1 MNLGANQPM
10 FLTEARRVALISV
23 DGDLAV
29 ETGQEGAGSQSV
41 YVHKV
46 GESLAQ
52 QGWQVDL
59 LTRRSSVAQPAIT
72 QHKSNYRTI
81 RLVAGPQEF
90 VPRDDLFHYLPEF
103 VRQLQAFQRQEGFQY
118 SLIHTNY
125 WLSSWVGMELK
136 KHQPLMQVHTCH
148 SLGADKYRAVTDLPA
163 IAATRLAAEK
173 TCLETAERIVATSPQ
188 EREHIQT
195 WVASSGPI
203 EMIPCGTDADWFGS
217 LQRPDAR
224 QQLGIAPETKL
235 VLYVGRFDPR
245 KGVETLVRAMAQP
258 NLRNQADLKLVI
270 AGGGQPGESEG
281 IERDRIKHLVAELGL
296 SDITVFPGRLG
307 KAEMPAYYAAAD
319 VCVVPSYY
327 EPFGLAAIE
336 AMASSTPVVASN
348 IGGLQFTVVPEVTGL
363 LVPPKNESAM
373 AQAVERILVN
383 PAWRDQ
389 LGHTG
394 RQRVEIAFGWNNVAA
409 RLGHL
414 YTRLLAQ
421 QPLGELTEQSKVA
434 A

>member
-1 MNLGANQPM
+1 M
-10 FLTEARRVALISV
+10 FLTEERRVALISV
-23 DGDLAV
+23 DGDQAV
-29 ETGQEGAGSQSV
+29 EIGQEGAGSQSI

-59 LTRRSSVAQPAIT
+59 FTRRRSADQPAVT

-81 RLVAGPQEF
+81 RLVAGPQDF
-90 VPRDDLFHYLPEF
+90 VPRDDLFNYLPEF
-103 VRQLQAFQRQEGFQY
+103 VQQLQKFQQQEGFQY
-118 SLIHTNY
+118 PLIHTNY

-136 KHQPLMQVHTCH
+136 KQQSLMQIHTCH
-148 SLGADKYRAVTDLPA
+148 SLGADKYRGIVDIPA
-163 IAATRLAAEK
+163 IAATRLAVERA
-173 TCLETAERIVATSPQ
+173 CLETADRIVATSPR
-188 EREHIQT
+188 EREYIQT
-195 WVASSGPI
+195 LVASSGPI

-217 LQRPDAR
+217 IQRQSAR
-224 QQLGIAPETKL
+224 QKLGISSETKL
-235 VLYVGRFDPR
+235 VLYAGRFDPS
-245 KGVETLVRAMAQP
+245 KGIETLVRAVAQSS
-258 NLRNQADLKLVI
+258 LRDKADLKLVI

-281 IERDRIKHLVAELGL
+281 IERERIERIVTELGL
-296 SDITVFPGRLG
+296 SDLTVFPGRLSR
-307 KAEMPAYYAAAD
+307 ADLPVYYAAAD

-363 LVPPKNESAM
+363 LVPPKDEVAL
-373 AQAVERILVN
+373 AQAIDRILAN
-383 PAWRDQ
+383 PVWRDQ

-394 RQRVEIAFGWNNVAA
+394 QQRVEIAFGWNNVAA

-421 QPLGELTEQSKVA
+421 QPTDVRPKPRVA